1 MLKIRTVWSK
11 RRMRTLQSSIVPG
24 WWHQFSFLEEEE
36 DKTAYL
42 LGRERAKN
50 SLPCF
55 VQLLF
60 PPRFLGELC
69 LMRGIRVGFS
79 LSEILHATVQICLL
93 EVSERSCGLFNGW
106 VNPYPEGMTS
116 ASNRRSRMSSPPS
129 FSAAHRQSNF
139 QT

>member
-1 MLKIRTVWSK
+1 
-11 RRMRTLQSSIVPG
+11 MRTLQSSIVPG

-55 VQLLF
+55 VQLLS

-69 LMRGIRVGFS
+69 LMRGIRKWGLS
-79 LSEILHATVQICLL
+79 LSVILHATVQICLL
-93 EVSERSCGLFNGW
+93 EVRETSCGF
-106 VNPYPEGMTS
+106 
-116 ASNRRSRMSSPPS
+116 
-129 FSAAHRQSNF
+129 FC
-139 QT
+139 